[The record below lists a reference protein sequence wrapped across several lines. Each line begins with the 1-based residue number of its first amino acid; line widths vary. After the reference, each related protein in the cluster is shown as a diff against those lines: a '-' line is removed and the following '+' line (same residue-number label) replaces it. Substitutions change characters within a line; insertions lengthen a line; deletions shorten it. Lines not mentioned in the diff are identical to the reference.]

1 MYRIHEI
8 KLKLGEPLD
17 RLPGKIIKKIGVR
30 GLTIGDWRV
39 VKESIDA
46 RDKKNIFMVYSV
58 DFEAQKVT
66 LNPNPKIKLEIAPDL
81 TYKAAVSA
89 EGAVSMKHRPVIVG
103 FGPA

>member
-1 MYRIHEI
+1 MRKVQKTEVKAVYRIHEI

-46 RDKKNIFMVYSV
+46 RDKKNIFMVYSQNKSK
-58 DFEAQKVT
+58 E
-66 LNPNPKIKLEIAPDL
+66 E
-81 TYKAAVSA
+81 
-89 EGAVSMKHRPVIVG
+89 
-103 FGPA
+103 